1 MGYYLYYEAIR
12 NLNHIIMNTI
22 ASTTT
27 QGRRTEI
34 SKGGLEISRVHATAY
49 QKEGT
54 LTAEIKQ
61 TVTTK
66 SFYPS
71 KSVSNN
77 FQDNPF
83 STSDFG
89 FSEKEYVSDSKRVV
103 WVDVPEGSTVESV
116 SAKLAALPEA
126 TVYRIYAN
134 RPIISDNQNYAI
146 SAGLTTMDAIADKQ
160 AIRYGEGDPQAG
172 QLILKNG
179 KPQYKA
185 DFFKSTATED
195 QDLRTED
202 PADFYASA
210 SMRVELAGVM
220 NSVSVGQEVL

>member
-1 MGYYLYYEAIR
+1 MQA
-12 NLNHIIMNTI
+12 T
-22 ASTTT
+22 ATSTPA
-27 QGRRTEI
+27 QRVRTEV

-71 KSVSNN
+71 KSVANN
-77 FQDNPF
+77 FQDNPY
-83 STSDFG
+83 STTEFG
-89 FSEKEYVSDSKRVV
+89 FSEQEFSSNSKRVV
-103 WVDVPEGSTVESV
+103 WVDVPVGSTAESV
-116 SAKLAALPEA
+116 AAKLAALPDA
-126 TVYRIYAN
+126 TIYRIYAN
-134 RPIISDNQNYAI
+134 KPILSDNQLYAI
-146 SAGLTTMDAIADKQ
+146 NAGLTTKDAIADKQ
-160 AIRYGEGDPQAG
+160 VVRYGENDERAG

-185 DFFKSTATED
+185 DFFKSTATAD

-202 PADFYASA
+202 PADFYATPTIK
-210 SMRVELAGVM
+210 VELAGVTTSI
-220 NSVSVGQEVL
+220 SVEQEVL

>member
-1 MGYYLYYEAIR
+1 
-12 NLNHIIMNTI
+12 MNTI
-22 ASTTT
+22 ASTSV

-34 SKGGLEISRVHATAY
+34 SKGGLEISRVHATQW

-66 SFYPS
+66 SYYPS

-83 STSDFG
+83 STSEFG
-89 FSEKEYVSDSKRVV
+89 FTEKEFVSDSKRVV
-103 WVDVPEGSTVESV
+103 WVDTPLGSTVESV
-116 SAKLAALPEA
+116 AAKLALLPEA
-126 TVYRIYAN
+126 TIYRIYAN
-134 RPIISDNQNYAI
+134 HPIISDNQNYAI
-146 SAGLTTMDAIADKQ
+146 TAGLTTKDAIADKQ

-172 QLILKNG
+172 RLILKNG

-185 DFFKSTATED
+185 DFFKSTATAD

-202 PADFYASA
+202 PADFYATPTIK
-210 SMRVELAGVM
+210 VELAGVTTSI
-220 NSVSVGQEVL
+220 SVEQEVL

>member
-1 MGYYLYYEAIR
+1 
-12 NLNHIIMNTI
+12 MNTI
-22 ASTTT
+22 ASTQE
-27 QGRRTEI
+27 QGKRTEI
-34 SKGGLEISRVHATAY
+34 SKGGLEISRVHATQW

-61 TVTTK
+61 TVTTR
-66 SFYPS
+66 SYYPS

-83 STSDFG
+83 STSEFG
-89 FSEKEYVSDSKRVV
+89 FSEKEFVSDSKRVV
-103 WVDVPEGSTVESV
+103 WVDVPMESTVESV
-116 SAKLAALPEA
+116 VAKLAALPEA

-134 RPIISDNQNYAI
+134 KPIISDNQAYAI
-146 SAGLTTMDAIADKQ
+146 NAGLTTMDAIADKQ
-160 AIRYGEGDPQAG
+160 AIRYGEGDAQAG
-172 QLILKNG
+172 KLILKNG

-185 DFFKSTATED
+185 DFFKSTATAD

-210 SMRVELAGVM
+210 SMNAELAGVM

>member
-1 MGYYLYYEAIR
+1 
-12 NLNHIIMNTI
+12 MNTV
-22 ASTTT
+22 ASTQE
-27 QGRRTEI
+27 QGKRTET
-34 SKGGLEISRVHATAY
+34 SKGGLEITRVHATQW

-83 STSDFG
+83 STAEFG
-89 FSEKEYVSDSKRVV
+89 FAEKEFVSTSKRVV
-103 WVDVPEGSTVESV
+103 WVDTPMGSTVESV
-116 SAKLAALPEA
+116 MAKLAALPEA

-134 RPIISDNQNYAI
+134 HPIISDNQDYAI
-146 SAGLTTMDAIADKQ
+146 KAGLTTKDAIADKQ
-160 AIRYGEGDPQAG
+160 AIRYGEGDPQVG
-172 QLILKNG
+172 KLILKNG

-185 DFFKSTATED
+185 DFFKSTSIAD
-195 QDLRTED
+195 QDLRTEG
-202 PADFYASA
+202 PADFYATA
-210 SMRVELAGVM
+210 KIKGELAGATT
-220 NSVSVGQEVL
+220 SVSIEQEVL

>member
-1 MGYYLYYEAIR
+1 
-12 NLNHIIMNTI
+12 MNTI
-22 ASTTT
+22 ASTQE
-27 QGRRTEI
+27 QGKRTES
-34 SKGGLEISRVHATAY
+34 SKGGLEISRVHATQW

-83 STSDFG
+83 STAEFG
-89 FSEKEYVSDSKRVV
+89 FAEKEFVSTSKRVV
-103 WVDVPEGSTVESV
+103 WVDVPMESTVESV
-116 SAKLAALPEA
+116 AAKLAALPEA
-126 TVYRIYAN
+126 TVYRVYAN
-134 RPIISDNQNYAI
+134 KPIISDNQAYAI
-146 SAGLTTMDAIADKQ
+146 TAGLTTKDAIADKQ

-172 QLILKNG
+172 RLILKNG

-185 DFFKSTATED
+185 DFFKSTATAD
-195 QDLRTED
+195 QDFRTED
-202 PADFYASA
+202 PADFYATPT
-210 SMRVELAGVM
+210 MNVELAGVM
-220 NSVSVGQEVL
+220 SSVSVEQEVL

>member
-1 MGYYLYYEAIR
+1 
-12 NLNHIIMNTI
+12 MNTI
-22 ASTTT
+22 ASTQEQGKRTT
-27 QGRRTEI
+27 T
-34 SKGGLEISRVHATAY
+34 SKGGLEISRVHATQW

-66 SFYPS
+66 SYYPS

-83 STSDFG
+83 STAEFG
-89 FSEKEYVSDSKRVV
+89 FAEKEFVSDSKRVV
-103 WVDVPEGSTVESV
+103 WVDVPMESTVESV
-116 SAKLAALPEA
+116 VAKLAALPEA

-134 RPIISDNQNYAI
+134 KPIISDNQNYAI
-146 SAGLTTMDAIADKQ
+146 TAGLTTMDAIADKQ

-172 QLILKNG
+172 RLILKNG

-195 QDLRTED
+195 QDMRTED

-210 SMRVELAGVM
+210 SMKVELAGVLT
-220 NSVSVGQEVL
+220 SVNVEQEVL

>member
-1 MGYYLYYEAIR
+1 
-12 NLNHIIMNTI
+12 MNTV
-22 ASTTT
+22 ASTQEQGKRTT
-27 QGRRTEI
+27 T
-34 SKGGLEISRVHATAY
+34 SKGGLEISRVHATQW

-66 SFYPS
+66 SYYPS

-83 STSDFG
+83 STAEFG
-89 FSEKEYVSDSKRVV
+89 FAEKEFVSDSKRVV
-103 WVDVPEGSTVESV
+103 WVDVPMESTVESV
-116 SAKLAALPEA
+116 VAKLAALPEA

-134 RPIISDNQNYAI
+134 KPIISDNQAYAI
-146 SAGLTTMDAIADKQ
+146 TAGLTTKDAIADKQ
-160 AIRYGEGDPQAG
+160 AIRYGEGDAQAG
-172 QLILKNG
+172 RLILKNG

-185 DFFKSTATED
+185 DFFKSTATVD

-202 PADFYASA
+202 PIDFYATPA
-210 SMRVELAGVM
+210 MKVELAGVM
-220 NSVSVGQEVL
+220 TSVSVEQEVL

>member
-1 MGYYLYYEAIR
+1 MKQLDK
-12 NLNHIIMNTI
+12 LKHITMQNT
-22 ASTTT
+22 ATSTPE
-27 QGRRTEI
+27 QRIRTEV

-83 STSDFG
+83 STAEFG
-89 FSEKEYVSDSKRVV
+89 FSEQEYSSSSKRVV
-103 WVDVPEGSTVESV
+103 WVDVPTGSTAESV
-116 SAKLAALPEA
+116 AAKLAALPNA
-126 TVYRIYAN
+126 TIYRMYAN
-134 RPIISDNQNYAI
+134 KPILSDNQLYAI
-146 SAGLTTMDAIADKQ
+146 SAGLTTKDAIADKQ
-160 AIRYGEGDPQAG
+160 VIRYGESDPKAG
-172 QLILKNG
+172 QLILRNG

-185 DFFKSTATED
+185 DFFKSTLTAD

-202 PADFYASA
+202 PADFYATPTIK
-210 SMRVELAGVM
+210 VELAGVTTSI
-220 NSVSVGQEVL
+220 SVEQEVL

>member
-1 MGYYLYYEAIR
+1 MQ
-12 NLNHIIMNTI
+12 TV
-22 ASTTT
+22 ASTQE
-27 QGRRTEI
+27 QGKRVEI
-34 SKGGLEISRVHATAY
+34 SKGGLEISRVHATQW

-66 SFYPS
+66 SYYPS

-77 FQDNPF
+77 LKDNPF
-83 STSDFG
+83 STSEFG
-89 FSEKEYVSDSKRVV
+89 FSEKEFVSDSKRVV
-103 WVDVPEGSTVESV
+103 WVDVPLESTVESV
-116 SAKLAALPEA
+116 AAKLAALPEA

-160 AIRYGEGDPQAG
+160 AIRYGDNDPQAG
-172 QLILKNG
+172 RLILKNG

-185 DFFKSTATED
+185 DFFKSIATAD

-210 SMRVELAGVM
+210 EMKVELAGVI
-220 NSVSVGQEVL
+220 SVGQEVL

>member
-1 MGYYLYYEAIR
+1 
-12 NLNHIIMNTI
+12 MNTI
-22 ASTTT
+22 ASTQE
-27 QGRRTEI
+27 QGKRTET
-34 SKGGLEISRVHATAY
+34 SKGGLEIARVHATQW

-83 STSDFG
+83 STAEFG
-89 FSEKEYVSDSKRVV
+89 FAEKEFVSTSKRVV
-103 WVDVPEGSTVESV
+103 WVDVPMESTVESV
-116 SAKLAALPEA
+116 AAKLAALPEA
-126 TVYRIYAN
+126 TVYRVYAN
-134 RPIISDNQNYAI
+134 KPIISDNQAYAI
-146 SAGLTTMDAIADKQ
+146 TAGLTTKDAIADKQ

-172 QLILKNG
+172 RLILKNG

-185 DFFKSTATED
+185 DFFKSTATAD
-195 QDLRTED
+195 QDFRTED
-202 PADFYASA
+202 PIDFYATPT
-210 SMRVELAGVM
+210 MKVELAGVM
-220 NSVSVGQEVL
+220 TSVSVEQEVL

>member
-1 MGYYLYYEAIR
+1 
-12 NLNHIIMNTI
+12 MNTV
-22 ASTTT
+22 SNTQEQGKRTT
-27 QGRRTEI
+27 I
-34 SKGGLEISRVHATAY
+34 SKGGLEIARVHATQW

-66 SFYPS
+66 SYYPS

-83 STSDFG
+83 STSEFG
-89 FSEKEYVSDSKRVV
+89 FAEKEFVSDSKRVV
-103 WVDVPEGSTVESV
+103 WVDVPMESTVESV
-116 SAKLAALPEA
+116 VAKLAALPEA

-134 RPIISDNQNYAI
+134 KPIISDNQAYAI
-146 SAGLTTMDAIADKQ
+146 TAGLTTKDAIADKQ

-172 QLILKNG
+172 RLILKNG

-185 DFFKSTATED
+185 DFFKSTATAD

-202 PADFYASA
+202 PADFYATPA
-210 SMRVELAGVM
+210 MNVELAGVM
-220 NSVSVGQEVL
+220 TSVSVGQEVL

>member
-1 MGYYLYYEAIR
+1 
-12 NLNHIIMNTI
+12 MNTI
-22 ASTTT
+22 ASTPV

-34 SKGGLEISRVHATAY
+34 SKGGLEIARVHATAY

-83 STSDFG
+83 STSEFG
-89 FSEKEYVSDSKRVV
+89 FVEKEYVSDSKRVV
-103 WVDVPEGSTVESV
+103 WVDVPMESTVESV
-116 SAKLAALPEA
+116 VAKLAALPEA
-126 TVYRIYAN
+126 TIYRIYAN
-134 RPIISDNQNYAI
+134 KPIISDNQNYAI
-146 SAGLTTMDAIADKQ
+146 TAGLTTMDAIADKQ

-172 QLILKNG
+172 KLILKNG

-185 DFFKSTATED
+185 DFFKSTATAD
-195 QDLRTED
+195 QDSRTED
-202 PADFYASA
+202 PADFYATPT
-210 SMRVELAGVM
+210 MKVELAGVT
-220 NSVSVGQEVL
+220 NSVSVEQEVL

>member
-1 MGYYLYYEAIR
+1 MQ
-12 NLNHIIMNTI
+12 NT
-22 ASTTT
+22 ATST
-27 QGRRTEI
+27 QDQRVRTEI
-34 SKGGLEISRVHATAY
+34 SKGALEISRVHATAY

-77 FQDNPF
+77 MQDNPF
-83 STSDFG
+83 STSEFG
-89 FSEKEYVSDSKRVV
+89 FSEQEYTSNSKRVV
-103 WVDVPEGSTVESV
+103 WVDVPLDSTVESV
-116 SAKLAALPEA
+116 TAKLAALPGA
-126 TVYRIYAN
+126 SIYRMYAN
-134 RPIISDNQNYAI
+134 KPILTDNQLYAI
-146 SAGLTTMDAIADKQ
+146 SAGLTTKDAIADKQ
-160 AIRYGEGDPQAG
+160 VIRYGESDERAG

-185 DFFKSTATED
+185 DFFKSTLTAD

-202 PADFYASA
+202 PADFYATPA
-210 SMRVELAGVM
+210 IKVELAGVTTSI
-220 NSVSVGQEVL
+220 SVEQEVL

>member
-1 MGYYLYYEAIR
+1 
-12 NLNHIIMNTI
+12 MNTI
-22 ASTTT
+22 ASTQEQGKRTT
-27 QGRRTEI
+27 T
-34 SKGGLEISRVHATAY
+34 SKGGLEISRVHATQW

-66 SFYPS
+66 SYYPS

-83 STSDFG
+83 STSEFG
-89 FSEKEYVSDSKRVV
+89 FAEKEFVSDSKRVV
-103 WVDVPEGSTVESV
+103 WVDVPMESTVESV
-116 SAKLAALPEA
+116 VAKLAALPEA

-134 RPIISDNQNYAI
+134 KPIISDNQAYAI
-146 SAGLTTMDAIADKQ
+146 TAGLTTKDAIADKQ

-172 QLILKNG
+172 RLILKNG

-185 DFFKSTATED
+185 DFFKSVATAD

-202 PADFYASA
+202 PIDFYATPA
-210 SMRVELAGVM
+210 MKVELAGVIT
-220 NSVSVGQEVL
+220 SVSVAQDVL

>member
-1 MGYYLYYEAIR
+1 MQ
-12 NLNHIIMNTI
+12 NT
-22 ASTTT
+22 ATSTPA
-27 QGRRTEI
+27 QRVRTEV

-71 KSVSNN
+71 KSVANN

-83 STSDFG
+83 NAADFG
-89 FSEKEYVSDSKRVV
+89 FVDKEYDSVSKRVV
-103 WVDVPEGSTVESV
+103 WVDVPVGSTAESV
-116 SAKLAALPEA
+116 AAKLAALPDA
-126 TVYRIYAN
+126 TIYRIYAN
-134 RPIISDNQNYAI
+134 KPILSDNQLYAI
-146 SAGLTTMDAIADKQ
+146 NAGLTTKDAIADKQ
-160 AIRYGEGDPQAG
+160 VVRYGENDERAG

-185 DFFKSTATED
+185 DFFKSTATAD

-202 PADFYASA
+202 PADFYATPTIK
-210 SMRVELAGVM
+210 VELAGVTTSI
-220 NSVSVGQEVL
+220 SVEQEVL

>member
-1 MGYYLYYEAIR
+1 
-12 NLNHIIMNTI
+12 MNTV
-22 ASTTT
+22 ASTQEQGKRTT
-27 QGRRTEI
+27 T
-34 SKGGLEISRVHATAY
+34 SKGSLEISRVHATQW

-66 SFYPS
+66 SYYPS

-83 STSDFG
+83 STSEFG
-89 FSEKEYVSDSKRVV
+89 FAEKEFVSDSKRVV
-103 WVDVPEGSTVESV
+103 WVDVPMESTVESV
-116 SAKLAALPEA
+116 VAKLAALPEA

-134 RPIISDNQNYAI
+134 KPIISDNQAYAI
-146 SAGLTTMDAIADKQ
+146 TAGLTTKDAIADKQ

-172 QLILKNG
+172 RLILKNG

-185 DFFKSTATED
+185 DFFKSTATAD

-202 PADFYASA
+202 PADFYATPA
-210 SMRVELAGVM
+210 MKVELAGVM
-220 NSVSVGQEVL
+220 TSVSVAQDVL

>member
-1 MGYYLYYEAIR
+1 MQ
-12 NLNHIIMNTI
+12 NT
-22 ASTTT
+22 ATSTPA
-27 QGRRTEI
+27 QRVRTEV

-71 KSVSNN
+71 KSVANN

-83 STSDFG
+83 STAEFG
-89 FSEKEYVSDSKRVV
+89 FAEQEYSSNSKRVV
-103 WVDVPEGSTVESV
+103 WVDVPVGSTAESV
-116 SAKLAALPEA
+116 TAKLAALPDA
-126 TVYRIYAN
+126 TIYRIYAN
-134 RPIISDNQNYAI
+134 KPILSDNQLYAI
-146 SAGLTTMDAIADKQ
+146 NAGLTTKDAIADKQ
-160 AIRYGEGDPQAG
+160 VVRYGEGDPQVG
-172 QLILKNG
+172 KLILKNG

-185 DFFKSTATED
+185 DFFKSTATAD

-202 PADFYASA
+202 PADFYATPKIK
-210 SMRVELAGVM
+210 VELAGVTTSI
-220 NSVSVGQEVL
+220 SVEQEVL

>member
-1 MGYYLYYEAIR
+1 
-12 NLNHIIMNTI
+12 MNTI
-22 ASTTT
+22 ASTQE
-27 QGRRTEI
+27 QGKRVEV
-34 SKGGLEISRVHATAY
+34 SKSSLEISRVHATQW

-83 STSDFG
+83 STSEFG
-89 FSEKEYVSDSKRVV
+89 FSEKEFVSNSKRVV
-103 WVDVPEGSTVESV
+103 WVDVPMDSTLESV
-116 SAKLAALPEA
+116 TAKLAALPEA
-126 TVYRIYAN
+126 TIYRIYAN
-134 RPIISDNQNYAI
+134 KPIISDNQNYAI
-146 SAGLTTMDAIADKQ
+146 SAGLTSMEAIAEKQ
-160 AIRYGEGDPQAG
+160 VIRYGEGDVNAG
-172 QLILKNG
+172 KLILKNG

-185 DFFKSTATED
+185 DFFKSTVTAD

-202 PADFYASA
+202 PADYYATSA
-210 SMRVELAGVM
+210 MKVELATSITVE
-220 NSVSVGQEVL
+220 QQVL